1 MFSANVD
8 ADPGCVS
15 QMDLRVSQSRSK
27 SCRSRRGFV
36 TRMEKGNE
44 RRPPEKVPSNL
55 GSRNPRPLP
64 TRFAARVDASN
75 DTPILNPTPR
85 SFCSRCRPRRS
96 CCVVTPPRLSLRVQ
110 KCAARRANGLK
121 NVPIVDSITASFR
134 GPDKTN
140 ASEASDVKV
149 GV

>member
-8 ADPGCVS
+8 GDPASVS
-15 QMDLRVSQSRSK
+15 QTAVRVSQSRSK

-64 TRFAARVDASN
+64 TRFAAPADALD
-75 DTPILNPTPR
+75 DTPIPTPTPR
-85 SFCSRCRPRRS
+85 YFCSRCRPRRS

-110 KCAARRANGLK
+110 KCAARRASGLG
-121 NVPIVDSITASFR
+121 NVPIR
-134 GPDKTN
+134 
-140 ASEASDVKV
+140 
-149 GV
+149 